1 MLPLIALVVQTD
13 AIDLQEIKKAS
24 EEMQA
29 RRASRGGAVDIV
41 PVPKPTDVV
50 PEAVASA
57 RARAAR
63 AKTREGE
70 VDMKEIKRAPD
81 EMRAV
86 DIVPVPKPAARAK
99 TREEAVEF
107 HIDDQDPQYE
117 DDFRFGELEVVENQA
132 IRDYLDV
139 DQLESIR
146 ESMQEARD
154 KLEEVIAEDDDPQS
168 SIVLLG
174 MATRLD
180 ADTRFLSGII
190 NQLLRERGGRRS
202 VARRPQQVANEDVLV
217 RSSRL
222 RAAAD
227 ALNGALRRATEKNLL
242 SWNNVVPVLQLFVYL
257 LYLYFNVPRTEQPTQ
272 PYSPKYPS
280 FELLGFS
287 ARAPSTNVKLV
298 ERRFH
303 ISAAK
308 LL

>member
-1 MLPLIALVVQTD
+1 MLPLITLVVQTD
-13 AIDLQEIKKAS
+13 AVDLQEIQKAS
-24 EEMQA
+24 EKMQA
-29 RRASRGGAVDIV
+29 RRASQGGTVDIV
-41 PVPKPTDVV
+41 PVPKPADVV

-63 AKTREGE
+63 AKTRE
-70 VDMKEIKRAPD
+70 
-81 EMRAV
+81 
-86 DIVPVPKPAARAK
+86 
-99 TREEAVEF
+99 EAVEKVEAVEAVEATEAVEI
-107 HIDDQDPQYE
+107 HIDDE
-117 DDFRFGELEVVENQA
+117 DDYKDDFGFGELEVLENQA

-139 DQLESIR
+139 DQLEGIR

-154 KLEEVIAEDDDPQS
+154 KLEEVIAEGGDPQRR
-168 SIVLLG
+168 IVLVG

-190 NQLLRERGGRRS
+190 NQLLRERGGRRRGL
-202 VARRPQQVANEDVLV
+202 VVPPRVENEDVLV

-257 LYLYFNVPRTEQPTQ
+257 LYLYFNGPRTEQPTQ
-272 PYSPKYPS
+272 PYDPKYPS

-287 ARAPSTNVKLV
+287 SMAPSTNVKLV
-298 ERRFH
+298 ERRLH
-303 ISAAK
+303 ISAAN